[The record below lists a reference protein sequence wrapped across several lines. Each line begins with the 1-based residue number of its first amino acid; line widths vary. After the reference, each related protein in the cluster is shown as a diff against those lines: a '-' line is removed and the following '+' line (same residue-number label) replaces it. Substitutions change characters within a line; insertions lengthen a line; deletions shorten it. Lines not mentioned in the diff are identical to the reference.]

1 MIGPSKTASVEAPP
15 SLSSAWAQRA
25 RDRAAGFFRNT
36 ARSAQEAFEFEDR
49 FYGAPDVREALFAL
63 FNGKCAYCETPVG
76 AVQPLNVEH
85 HRPKSGA
92 IDLDGAFSPDHYWWL
107 AYEWENL
114 LPVCVDCARA
124 KGSRFPVA
132 KERAHD
138 PQTGIDLLAEEPYLL
153 DPRLEVPEEHIA
165 FAEDGTAVGRTDRG
179 RVTIETLGLNRT
191 GLVPQRA
198 HVLTQMKAEWG
209 ALAESGQLDHG
220 AIERMLDPARPF
232 AAMTRQFVAAWTRER
247 DSALV
252 EEVVAAASEPLPEV
266 SMAEQRKLKSSHD
279 RAQVAQEQFS
289 VTKGADKANYFIR
302 TRLVD
307 RVVIKNIRGIEEL
320 EFDASPPATE
330 RAPWLMLLGENGTG
344 KSTILQSVALALM
357 GDARRARL
365 KLDPRDYLRT
375 GERRGWIEVYL
386 GDEHPVRL
394 EVTRTRFKS
403 SEPDPKVLL
412 LGYGATRLLP
422 RPGMRGRALTK
433 EFARVE
439 NLFNPFAPLGDAT
452 KWLLSLPEPQFD
464 AVARALKGIL
474 MLDESASLAPN
485 RRAKRVDVRAHG
497 REDPLEH
504 LSDGYQSVLAVAAD
518 VMSVMLSRWEAMEVA
533 EGTVMIDE
541 LGAHLHPRW
550 KMRIVSA
557 LRDVFPRVQFLAST
571 HDPLCLRG
579 LLDGEVTLLRRLPEG
594 EIYRVEELPPVEGL
608 RVDQLLTSEFFG
620 LNTTFDPEVDK
631 LFTRY
636 YELKGKWELD
646 EVETQELERLQEE
659 LDKHQVLGRTRRER
673 ILLEAADDYLAT
685 EIVTVDDQERKDLY
699 DKTRAKLAEL
709 WAETPPV
716 GTPAP

>member
-1 MIGPSKTASVEAPP
+1 M
-15 SLSSAWAQRA
+15 
-25 RDRAAGFFRNT
+25 
-36 ARSAQEAFEFEDR
+36 
-49 FYGAPDVREALFAL
+49 APDVREALSVL
-63 FNGKCAYCETPVG
+63 FHGKCAYCETSYG
-76 AVQPLNVEH
+76 ATQPLNVEH
-85 HRPKSGA
+85 HRPRSGA
-92 IDLDGAFSPDHYWWL
+92 LALDGAFSPDHYWWL

-114 LPVCVDCARA
+114 LPVCLDCARA
-124 KGSRFPVA
+124 KGTRFPVA

-138 PQTGIDLLAEEPYLL
+138 PQKGPDLLAEEPYLL
-153 DPRLEVPEEHIA
+153 DPRLDVPEEHIA
-165 FAEDGTAVGRTDRG
+165 FAEDGTAVPRTERG

-198 HVLTQMKAEWG
+198 NVLMQMKAEWET
-209 ALAESGQLDHG
+209 LADSGELDQG
-220 AIERMLDPARPF
+220 AIERMLDPTRPF

-247 DSALV
+247 DSELV
-252 EEVVAAASEPLPEV
+252 DQVAAAADEPLPQV

-279 RAQVAQEQFS
+279 RAQVAQEHFS
-289 VTKGADKANYFIR
+289 VTKGADKASYFIR

-307 RVVIKNIRGIEEL
+307 RVVIRNIRGIEEL
-320 EFDASPPATE
+320 ELDAAPPATE

-357 GDARRARL
+357 GDTRRARL
-365 KLDPRDYLRT
+365 KLDPRDYLRA
-375 GERRGWIEVYL
+375 GARRGSIEVYL
-386 GDEHPVRL
+386 GDDNPVRL
-394 EVTRTRFKS
+394 DVTRMRFTS
-403 SEPDPKVLL
+403 SDPDPKVLL

-422 RPGMRGRALTK
+422 RAGMRGRALTK
-433 EFARVE
+433 DYARVD

-485 RRAKRVDVRAHG
+485 RRARRVDVETHG
-497 REDPLEH
+497 DKEPLEH
-504 LSDGYQSVLAVAAD
+504 LSDGYQSILAVAAD

-557 LRDVFPRVQFLAST
+557 LRDVFPRVQVIAST

-579 LLDGEVTLLRRLPEG
+579 LLDGEVALLRRLPEG
-594 EIYRVEELPPVEGL
+594 EIYRVEELPSVQGL

-636 YELKGKWELD
+636 YELKGKWQLDALEQQELD
-646 EVETQELERLQEE
+646 GLQAE
-659 LDKHQVLGRTRRER
+659 LDRHRVLGRTRRER

-699 DKTRAKLAEL
+699 DETRAKLAQL
-709 WAETPPV
+709 WAETPPLEAP
-716 GTPAP
+716 TP

>member
-1 MIGPSKTASVEAPP
+1 VIGPSKTAPVDAPE
-15 SLSSAWAQRA
+15 SLTSAWAQRA
-25 RDRAAGFFRNT
+25 RDRAAAFFRST
-36 ARSAQEAFEFEDR
+36 ERSAQEAFAFEDR
-49 FYGAPDVREALFAL
+49 FYAAPDVRDALFAL
-63 FNGKCAYCETPVG
+63 FNGKCAYCEAFFA
-76 AVQPLNVEH
+76 AVQPVNVEH
-85 HRPKSGA
+85 HRPKTGA
-92 IDLDGAFSPDHYWWL
+92 LGLDGTFSPDHYWWL

-114 LPVCVDCARA
+114 LPVCVDCARS
-124 KGSRFPVA
+124 KGTRFPVA

-138 PQTGIDLLAEEPYLL
+138 PQTGVDLLAEEPYLL

-165 FAEDGTAVGRTDRG
+165 FAEDGTAVGRTERG
-179 RVTIETLGLNRT
+179 RVTIETLGLNRS

-198 HVLTQMKAEWG
+198 QVLTQTKAEWEG
-209 ALAESGQLDHG
+209 LAESGGLDSG
-220 AIERMLDPARPF
+220 AIERLLDPARPF

-247 DSALV
+247 DSELV
-252 EEVVAAASEPLPEV
+252 EQVVAAAQEPLPEV

-279 RAQVAQEQFS
+279 RAQVAQEHFS
-289 VTKGADKANYFIR
+289 VTKGADKASYFIR

-307 RVVIKNIRGIEEL
+307 RVVIRNIRGIEEL
-320 EFDASPPATE
+320 EFDAAPPATE

-365 KLDPRDYLRT
+365 KLEPSDYLRT
-375 GERRGWIEVYL
+375 GERRGSIEVYL
-386 GDEHPVRL
+386 GDERPVRL
-394 EVTRTRFKS
+394 DVTRTRFTS

-422 RPGMRGRALTK
+422 RAGMRERALTK
-433 EFARVE
+433 DFARVE
-439 NLFNPFAPLGDAT
+439 NLFNPFAPLANAT

-474 MLDESASLAPN
+474 MLDESASLEPN
-485 RRAKRVDVRAHG
+485 RRAKRVDVESHG
-497 REDPLEH
+497 DKEPLEH

-594 EIYRVEELPPVEGL
+594 EIYRVEELPSVEGL

-636 YELKGKWELD
+636 YELKGKWQLDEAEQQELGELQAELD
-646 EVETQELERLQEE
+646 R
-659 LDKHQVLGRTRRER
+659 HRVLGRTRRER

-685 EIVTVDDQERKDLY
+685 EVVTVDDEERKDLY
-699 DKTRAKLAEL
+699 DETRAKLAQL
-709 WAETPPV
+709 WAETPPLE
-716 GTPAP
+716 TPAP

>member
-1 MIGPSKTASVEAPP
+1 VIGPSKTAPVEAPP
-15 SLSSAWAQRA
+15 SLSSGRATKA
-25 RDRAAGFFRNT
+25 RDRAAGFYRDKK
-36 ARSAQEAFEFEDR
+36 RSAQALFSFDGR
-49 FYGAPDVREALFAL
+49 VFGAPDVKEALFAL
-63 FNGKCAYCETPVG
+63 FNGKCAYCETAYA
-76 AVQPLNVEH
+76 AVTPINVEH
-85 HRPKSGA
+85 HRPKAGA
-92 IDLDGAFSPDHYWWL
+92 LALDGAFSPDHYWWL
-107 AYEWENL
+107 AYEWANL
-114 LPVCVDCARA
+114 LPVCLECARS

-138 PQTGIDLLAEEPYLL
+138 PQTGVDLLAEEPYLL

-165 FAEDGTAVGRTDRG
+165 FAEDGTAVGRTERG

-191 GLVPQRA
+191 GLVAQRA
-198 HVLTQMKAEWG
+198 QGLKQMKVEWE
-209 ALAESGQLDHG
+209 ALAESGGLDHS
-220 AIERMLDPARPF
+220 AIERLLDPARPF

-247 DSALV
+247 DSVLV
-252 EEVVAAASEPLPEV
+252 EQVVAAAAEPLPEV

-279 RAQVAQEQFS
+279 RAQTAQEHFS
-289 VTKGADKANYFIR
+289 VTKGADRANYFIR

-307 RVVIKNIRGIEEL
+307 RVVIRNIRGIEEL
-320 EFDASPPATE
+320 ELEASAPATE

-375 GERRGWIEVYL
+375 GERRGSIEVFL

-394 EVTRTRFKS
+394 DLTRTRFKS
-403 SEPDPKVLL
+403 SEPDPKMLL

-422 RPGMRGRALTK
+422 RAGVRARALTK

-474 MLDESASLAPN
+474 MLDETASLAPN
-485 RRAKRVDVRAHG
+485 RRARRVDVEAHG
-497 REDPLEH
+497 RSDPLEH

-518 VMSVMLSRWEAMEVA
+518 VMSVMLRRWEAMEVA

-579 LLDGEVTLLRRLPEG
+579 LLEGEVTLLRRLPEG
-594 EIYRVEELPPVEGL
+594 QIFRVEELPSVEGL

-620 LNTTFDPEVDK
+620 LNTTFDPEIDR
-631 LFTRY
+631 LFKRY
-636 YELKGKWELD
+636 YELKGKWSLD
-646 EVETQELERLQEE
+646 ADEEQELERLQLE
-659 LDKHQVLGRTRRER
+659 LDKHRVLGRTRRER
-673 ILLEAADDYLAT
+673 LLLEAADDYLAT
-685 EIVTVDDQERKDLY
+685 ESVTVDDDERRDLH
-699 DKTRAKLAEL
+699 DKTRAKLAEM
-709 WAETPPV
+709 WAETPSLE
-716 GTPAP
+716 TPAQ

>member
-1 MIGPSKTASVEAPP
+1 MIGPSKSASVEAPP
-15 SLSSAWAQRA
+15 SLTSGSAGKA
-25 RDRAAGFFRNT
+25 REHAAGFFRKKG
-36 ARSAQEAFEFEDR
+36 RSAQETFKFEPR
-49 FYGAPDVREALFAL
+49 VYAAPDVREGLFAL
-63 FNGKCAYCETPVG
+63 FSGKCAYCETAYG
-76 AVQPLNVEH
+76 AVAPVNVEH
-85 HRPKSGA
+85 HRPKAGA
-92 IDLDGAFSPDHYWWL
+92 IGVDGAFSPDHYWWL

-114 LPVCVDCARA
+114 LPVCLECARS

-138 PQTGIDLLAEEPYLL
+138 PQTGVDLLAEEPYLL

-191 GLVPQRA
+191 GLVAQRA
-198 HVLTQMKAEWG
+198 QVLKQTQLEWET
-209 ALAESGQLDHG
+209 LAESGTLDQSG
-220 AIERMLDPARPF
+220 IEHMLDPTRPF

-247 DSALV
+247 DSELV
-252 EEVVAAASEPLPEV
+252 EQVVAAADEPLPEV
-266 SMAEQRKLKSSHD
+266 SMAEQRKLKTSHD
-279 RAQVAQEQFS
+279 RAQVAQEHFS
-289 VTKGADKANYFIR
+289 VAKGADKASYFIR
-302 TRLVD
+302 ARLVD
-307 RVVIKNIRGIEEL
+307 RVVIRNIRGIEEL
-320 EFDASPPATE
+320 DLDAAPPATE

-365 KLDPRDYLRT
+365 KIDPRDYVRT
-375 GERRGWIEVYL
+375 GAMSGSIEVYL
-386 GDEHPVRL
+386 GDENPVRL
-394 EVTRTRFKS
+394 DVTRTRFKS

-422 RPGMRGRALTK
+422 RAGMRERALTK
-433 EFARVE
+433 DFARVE
-439 NLFNPFAPLGDAT
+439 NLFNPFAPLANAT
-452 KWLLSLPEPQFD
+452 KWLLSLPPAQFD

-485 RRAKRVDVRAHG
+485 RRAKRVDVEAHG
-497 REDPLEH
+497 DKEPLEH

-518 VMSVMLSRWEAMEVA
+518 MMSVMLSRWEAMEVA

-594 EIYRVEELPPVEGL
+594 EIYRVEDLPPVEGL

-636 YELKGKWELD
+636 YELKGKWQLDEAEQQELD
-646 EVETQELERLQEE
+646 ALQVE
-659 LDKHQVLGRTRRER
+659 LDKHRVLGRTRRER

-685 EIVTVDDQERKDLY
+685 ENVTVDDEERKVLY
-699 DKTRAKLAEL
+699 DETRAKLAQL
-709 WAETPPV
+709 WAETPPLE
-716 GTPAP
+716 TTAP

>member
-1 MIGPSKTASVEAPP
+1 MIGPSKSASVETPP
-15 SLSSAWAQRA
+15 SLTSAWSKRA
-25 RDRAAGFFRNT
+25 RDRAAKFFRNPD
-36 ARSAQEAFEFEDR
+36 RSAQETFPFEDR
-49 FYGAPDVREALFAL
+49 FYAAPDVRDAVFAL
-63 FNGKCAYCETPVG
+63 FNGKCAYCETPYG
-76 AVQPLNVEH
+76 AVAAVNVEH
-85 HRPKSGA
+85 HRPKAGA
-92 IDLDGAFSPDHYWWL
+92 IGLDGAFSPDHYWWL

-114 LPVCVDCARA
+114 LPICPECARS

-138 PQTGIDLLAEEPYLL
+138 PQTGADLLAEEPYLL

-179 RVTIETLGLNRT
+179 RVTIETLGLNRM
-191 GLVPQRA
+191 GLVAQRA
-198 HVLTQMKAEWG
+198 RSLTLTKAEWE
-209 ALAESGQLDHG
+209 ALGESGKLDQG
-220 AIERMLDPARPF
+220 DIERLLDATRPF
-232 AAMTRQFVAAWTRER
+232 AAMTRQFVTAWTRER
-247 DSALV
+247 DSPLA
-252 EEVVAAASEPLPEV
+252 EQVVAAAAEPLPEV
-266 SMAEQRKLKSSHD
+266 SMAEQRKLKTSHD
-279 RAQVAQEQFS
+279 RAQVAQEHFS
-289 VTKGADKANYFIR
+289 VAKGADKASYFIR

-307 RVVIKNIRGIEEL
+307 RVVIRNIRGIEEL
-320 EFDASPPATE
+320 DFDAAPPATE

-357 GDARRARL
+357 GDARRERL
-365 KLDPRDYLRT
+365 KLDPREYLRT
-375 GERRGWIEVYL
+375 GERSGSIEVYL
-386 GDEHPVRL
+386 GDERPVRL
-394 EVTRTRFKS
+394 DVTRTRFKS

-412 LGYGATRLLP
+412 LGYGASRLLP
-422 RPGMRGRALTK
+422 RAGMRERALTK
-433 EFARVE
+433 DFARVE
-439 NLFNPFAPLGDAT
+439 NLFNPFAPLANAT
-452 KWLLSLPEPQFD
+452 KWLLSLPPPQFD

-474 MLDESASLAPN
+474 LLDESASLEPN
-485 RRAKRVDVRAHG
+485 RRAKRVDVASHG
-497 REDPLEH
+497 DKEPLEH
-504 LSDGYQSVLAVAAD
+504 LSDGYQSVLAVATD

-594 EIYRVEELPPVEGL
+594 EIYSVEELPSVEGL

-620 LNTTFDPEVDK
+620 LNTTFDPEIDK

-646 EVETQELERLQEE
+646 GEEEQELERLQEE

-685 EIVTVDDQERKDLY
+685 EVITVGDQERKDLY
-699 DKTRAKLAEL
+699 DKTRVKMAEL

-716 GTPAP
+716 GTTAP

>member
-1 MIGPSKTASVEAPP
+1 
-15 SLSSAWAQRA
+15 
-25 RDRAAGFFRNT
+25 
-36 ARSAQEAFEFEDR
+36 
-49 FYGAPDVREALFAL
+49 
-63 FNGKCAYCETPVG
+63 
-76 AVQPLNVEH
+76 
-85 HRPKSGA
+85 
-92 IDLDGAFSPDHYWWL
+92 
-107 AYEWENL
+107 
-114 LPVCVDCARA
+114 
-124 KGSRFPVA
+124 
-132 KERAHD
+132 
-138 PQTGIDLLAEEPYLL
+138 
-153 DPRLEVPEEHIA
+153 
-165 FAEDGTAVGRTDRG
+165 
-179 RVTIETLGLNRT
+179 
-191 GLVPQRA
+191 
-198 HVLTQMKAEWG
+198 VLTQTKAEWE
-209 ALAESGQLDHG
+209 ALAESGGLDSG
-220 AIERMLDPARPF
+220 AIERLLDPARPF

-247 DSALV
+247 DSELV
-252 EEVVAAASEPLPEV
+252 EQVVAAAQEPLPEV

-279 RAQVAQEQFS
+279 RAQVAQEHFS

-307 RVVIKNIRGIEEL
+307 RVVIRNIRGIEEL
-320 EFDASPPATE
+320 EFDAAPPATE

-365 KLDPRDYLRT
+365 KLEPSDYLRT
-375 GERRGWIEVYL
+375 GERRGSIEVYL

-394 EVTRTRFKS
+394 DVTRTRFKS

-422 RPGMRGRALTK
+422 RAGMRERALTK
-433 EFARVE
+433 DFARVE
-439 NLFNPFAPLGDAT
+439 NLFNPFAPLANAT
-452 KWLLSLPEPQFD
+452 KWLLSLPEAQFD

-474 MLDESASLAPN
+474 MLDESASLEPN
-485 RRAKRVDVRAHG
+485 RRAKRVDVESHG
-497 REDPLEH
+497 DKEPLEH

-594 EIYRVEELPPVEGL
+594 EIYRVEELPSVEGL

-636 YELKGKWELD
+636 YELKGKWQLDEAEQQELGELQVELD
-646 EVETQELERLQEE
+646 R
-659 LDKHQVLGRTRRER
+659 HRVLGRTRRER

-685 EIVTVDDQERKDLY
+685 EVVTVDDEERKDLY
-699 DKTRAKLAEL
+699 DETRAKLAQL
-709 WAETPPV
+709 WAETPPLE
-716 GTPAP
+716 TPAP